1 MMPFTAAP
9 AERATNARNRL
20 ARTCAIAARAAGDG
34 CGGAAATSPWPR
46 KETTCSAT
54 TCQGT
59 RATGAGGRPRAERRQ
74 GDVELRAEEVRRV
87 APTRAD
93 EADGRPRRGRG
104 RGRRRVARRVVGRV
118 GRGRLLLVLLLL
130 LRVRVRVRARVL
142 AVVVAVVVAG
152 GADEVRELHGQEV
165 VEFELVEALER
176 AQARHAQQGLG
187 QAPGRPR
194 LEVVLEGP
202 HEAAVGLEEAPEA
215 ARVAVARAGA
225 HVDAVE
231 LHRQVQVHVEG
242 RGADDLH
249 VPQRRHG
256 PAAQRRERRA
266 RPRGQRRVE
275 LDADVDAALA
285 QQRRGQ
291 RREVAAA
298 RPEVQEAQ
306 LPAPARDLVEAQ
318 RLEGRRV
325 DRRRREVHHAAA
337 RGLRRAERRVVEGAV
352 VVAGGRERGAVDLCG
367 NQPVRRGHPII
378 LRYVMPK
385 R

>member
-46 KETTCSAT
+46 KETTCPRR
-54 TCQGT
+54 
-59 RATGAGGRPRAERRQ
+59 RARARARPARAGGRPRAGASP

-104 RGRRRVARRVVGRV
+104 RGRRRVARRR
-118 GRGRLLLVLLLL
+118 RPRSAAAAPP
-130 LRVRVRVRARVL
+130 RPPPPPPSPSPRAR
-142 AVVVAVVVAG
+142 AYSPSSAVVVAG

-194 LEVVLEGP
+194 LKVVLEGP
-202 HEAAVGLEEAPEA
+202 HEAAVGRGGARA
-215 ARVAVARAGA
+215 ARVAAARAGA

-256 PAAQRRERRA
+256 PAARA
-266 RPRGQRRVE
+266 ASVARDR
-275 LDADVDAALA
+275 AASA
-285 QQRRGQ
+285 ASSSTQTWTQPSPSR
-291 RREVAAA
+291 AAA
-298 RPEVQEAQ
+298 S
-306 LPAPARDLVEAQ
+306 
-318 RLEGRRV
+318 
-325 DRRRREVHHAAA
+325 
-337 RGLRRAERRVVEGAV
+337 AER
-352 VVAGGRERGAVDLCG
+352 
-367 NQPVRRGHPII
+367 
-378 LRYVMPK
+378 
-385 R
+385 

>member
-59 RATGAGGRPRAERRQ
+59 RATGRRWRPAARRSVARATWNSAPKRCGASRQ
-74 GDVELRAEEVRRV
+74 RG
-87 APTRAD
+87 PTRRTA
-93 EADGRPRRGRG
+93 GPRRGRG
-104 RGRRRVARRVVGRV
+104 RGRRRVARHVVGRV
-118 GRGRLLLVLLLL
+118 GRGRLLLVLVLL
-130 LRVRVRVRARVL
+130 LRVRVRVRVRVL

-256 PAAQRRERRA
+256 PAAQRRGVARDRA
-266 RPRGQRRVE
+266 
-275 LDADVDAALA
+275 ASAASSST
-285 QQRRGQ
+285 QTWTQPSPSS
-291 RREVAAA
+291 AAA
-298 RPEVQEAQ
+298 S
-306 LPAPARDLVEAQ
+306 
-318 RLEGRRV
+318 
-325 DRRRREVHHAAA
+325 
-337 RGLRRAERRVVEGAV
+337 AER
-352 VVAGGRERGAVDLCG
+352 
-367 NQPVRRGHPII
+367 
-378 LRYVMPK
+378 
-385 R
+385 